1 MRGHAYGHLQVVWA
15 LLLAVL
21 TCPAGAD
28 PAWSRYV
35 LKVEVTHTD
44 GRRETGSAV
53 PLAGNRMVTNCHVLR
68 NAVAIRVANPERQW
82 LATMAHSDAYRDLCF
97 LEVPGYRGPVAPV
110 AEEETRVGKD
120 VLAVGYTGGRLAINP
135 GHVKGL
141 HTCPCD
147 GGRVIQTSAPFD
159 RGASGGGLFNDQ
171 GRLVGILTFKSQA
184 GGNFHFA
191 LPVGWLRGLALERMH
206 TLRDETSFWERTG
219 KNSSYFLAAC
229 ALDAKKNWRQL
240 SDLADAWTLQEANNP
255 EAWMALGRAHIGLKS
270 PSAAAAAFSRALN
283 LDATHAEAWRELQN
297 LEFELSI
304 LPLDS

>member
-206 TLRDETSFWERTG
+206 TCAMKLRSGNVPARTAAIFLPPVRWTRRKTGGNYPIWQTPGPCRKPTIRRPGWHSAVPTS
-219 KNSSYFLAAC
+219 A
-229 ALDAKKNWRQL
+229 
-240 SDLADAWTLQEANNP
+240 
-255 EAWMALGRAHIGLKS
+255 
-270 PSAAAAAFSRALN
+270 
-283 LDATHAEAWRELQN
+283 
-297 LEFELSI
+297 
-304 LPLDS
+304 